1 MADYY
6 WELFC
11 VTGEPVF
18 YLLYRRE
25 TQQHDTART
34 AWCPPQA
41 QLL

>member
-6 WELFC
+6 WNLFRI
-11 VTGEPVF
+11 TGEPVF
-18 YLLYRRE
+18 YLMYRRE
-25 TQQHDTART
+25 SQRNDTART